1 MIKYL
6 SIPLQEIARY
16 QFPKSTPISRGEAC
30 EINMLA
36 CGELESYTY
45 RRNDERLIWYSKA
58 SPEIRF

>member
-30 EINMLA
+30 EICLLTGNLNLA
-36 CGELESYTY
+36 YTLTVY
-45 RRNDERLIWYSKA
+45 L
-58 SPEIRF
+58 SPERREVNLVK

>member
-16 QFPKSTPISRGEAC
+16 QFPKSTPISLGKAC

-36 CGELESYTY
+36 CGELESYTLTVY
-45 RRNDERLIWYSKA
+45 LSTERREVNLV
-58 SPEIRF
+58 